1 MHRGT
6 VVRAEAIDSVLRDEA
21 GKLHLQ
27 LRGRPEK
34 LAVSRLYAHR
44 FKAM

>member
-1 MHRGT
+1 
-6 VVRAEAIDSVLRDEA
+6 VRAGSIDTVTRDDA
-21 GKLHLQ
+21 GRLSLSLHH
-27 LRGRPEK
+27 RSEK